1 MKAMDGDDDGAT
13 GLDRQCTRTSGGHGE
28 VVSARAQHTRAKCTQ
43 IIQVVAASPVHRTSK
58 VVATAH
64 APQNR
69 AVGHVAGAHALA
81 RGGCRFASAQTLAR
95 WLPRQVRP
103 EIARWAMS
111 PVHMH

>member
-1 MKAMDGDDDGAT
+1 MKAMDGDDDGAA

-81 RGGCRFASAQTLAR
+81 RGGCRFASAQTL
-95 WLPRQVRP
+95 
-103 EIARWAMS
+103 
-111 PVHMH
+111 